1 MITVVNGFF
10 CENGCDAAKAKR
22 GVDPHPRIDPETGQ
36 PEKKGALQKSR
47 DPEAVTFGGA
57 LSDLN
62 ATQRVTGVVATDTE
76 QAVSGRLRAPVVDL
90 LA

>member
-22 GVDPHPRIDPETGQ
+22 GEDPHPKIDPDTGQ
-36 PEKKGALQKSR
+36 PEEKGALQKPR
-47 DPEAVTFGGA
+47 DTGAITFGGS

-62 ATQRVTGVVATDTE
+62 ATQRVTGIVASDAE
-76 QAVSGRLRAPVVDL
+76 QTVKAGLQIPAIDL
-90 LA
+90 LV